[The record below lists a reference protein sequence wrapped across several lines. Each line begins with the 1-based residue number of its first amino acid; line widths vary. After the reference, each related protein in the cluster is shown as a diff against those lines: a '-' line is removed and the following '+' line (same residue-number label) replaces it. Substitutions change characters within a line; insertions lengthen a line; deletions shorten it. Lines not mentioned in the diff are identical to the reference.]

1 MKTVGMD
8 SQSQHIEVHKF
19 YGGTVLLVCFLAI
32 VLQAFLN
39 RFSLRFQVLEL
50 PLIVVV
56 YFGLSRRN
64 SVTGL
69 LLGTAVGLLQ
79 DGIGQ
84 PHTIGLYGIA
94 KGFIGYIS
102 SSIGA
107 RLDTEHPIS
116 RFILMFLFFHV
127 HQALWALMMRLL
139 LAQQAAFFSVH
150 LLIASLI
157 NSALAVLLFAAL
169 DRLRKQ

>member
-1 MKTVGMD
+1 MTVRMD
-8 SQSQHIEVHKF
+8 SESQHIEVHKF
-19 YGGTVLLVCFLAI
+19 YAGTVIGICFLAL

-39 RFSLRFQVLEL
+39 RFSLSFQILEL
-50 PLIVVV
+50 PLLVVV

-79 DGIGQ
+79 DGIG
-84 PHTIGLYGIA
+84 HTPIGLYGIA
-94 KGFIGYIS
+94 KGFIGSIA

-116 RFILMFLFFHV
+116 RFILMFLFFHI
-127 HQALWALMMRLL
+127 HQVLLALMIRLL
-139 LAQQAAFFSVH
+139 LAQHAPFFTLH
-150 LLIASLI
+150 LLLASVI
-157 NSALAVLLFAAL
+157 NSGIAVFLFAGL

>member
-1 MKTVGMD
+1 MTVGMD

-19 YGGTVLLVCFLAI
+19 YGGTVLVVCFLAI

-39 RFSLRFQVLEL
+39 RFSLKFQVLEL

-64 SVTGL
+64 STTGL

-116 RFILMFLFFHV
+116 RFILMFAFFHI

-139 LAQQAAFFSVH
+139 LAQHAAFFNVH

-157 NSALAVLLFAAL
+157 NSVVGVFLFAAL

>member
-1 MKTVGMD
+1 MTVGMD

-19 YGGTVLLVCFLAI
+19 YGGTVLVVCFLSI

-39 RFSLRFQVLEL
+39 RFSLKFQALEL

-116 RFILMFLFFHV
+116 RFILMFLFFHL

-139 LAQQAAFFSVH
+139 LAQHAEFFSLH

-157 NSALAVLLFAAL
+157 NSVLGVFLFAAL